1 MTETT
6 DKLDELMEDFD
17 TAMLVTESLQ
27 GDLRARPM
35 AVAEHTDNGVLYF
48 ATRAAAAKLEE
59 ILRSQKVAVTMQGD
73 GVYLSISGTAKIL
86 VDQVLADEL
95 WSAPMRLWFPDGHD
109 DPDLVILV
117 VEPDYAEYWD
127 RTGASR
133 LEYWWEAGKALAKG
147 ERVEDDNL
155 SGHEKMKL

>member
-6 DKLDELMEDFD
+6 DKLDELMDEFD
-17 TAMLVTESLQ
+17 TAMLVTRSLQ

-35 AVAEHTDNGVLYF
+35 AVAQHTDEGVLYF
-48 ATRAAAAKLEE
+48 ATRDATAKLEE

-86 VDQVLADEL
+86 TDRALADEL
-95 WSAPMRLWFPDGHD
+95 WSPPMRLWFPDGHE

-117 VEPDYAEYWD
+117 IDPDYAEYWD
-127 RTGASR
+127 QTGASR
-133 LEYWWEAGKALAKG
+133 LEFWWEAGKALAKG
-147 ERVEDDNL
+147 ERVEGDEL